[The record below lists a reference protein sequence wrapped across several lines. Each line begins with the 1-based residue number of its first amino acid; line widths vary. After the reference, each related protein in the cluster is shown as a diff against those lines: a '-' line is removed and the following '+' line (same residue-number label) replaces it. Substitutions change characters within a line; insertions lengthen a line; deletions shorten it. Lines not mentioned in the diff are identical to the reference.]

1 MPPRILVAEDDV
13 INQKLIS
20 LLFQKAGIIPV
31 IVDDGRQAFET
42 ACSQPFD
49 MIFMDMMMPEM
60 DGITAAKQIL
70 SGTTSWP
77 PPVIIAMT
85 AGVNDQQHQFQDA
98 GIKDTLM
105 KPFTVQAL
113 KDMLEKWGH
122 PLS

>member
-1 MPPRILVAEDDV
+1 M

-20 LLFQKAGIIPV
+20 LLFQKAGIVPV
-31 IVDDGRQAFET
+31 IVNDGLQALQA

-70 SGTTSWP
+70 SRTTSWP

-85 AGVNDQQHQFQDA
+85 AGVNDQQHGFRDA

-105 KPFTVQAL
+105 KPFTIQAL
-113 KDMLEKWGH
+113 KDILEKWG
-122 PLS
+122 PALS